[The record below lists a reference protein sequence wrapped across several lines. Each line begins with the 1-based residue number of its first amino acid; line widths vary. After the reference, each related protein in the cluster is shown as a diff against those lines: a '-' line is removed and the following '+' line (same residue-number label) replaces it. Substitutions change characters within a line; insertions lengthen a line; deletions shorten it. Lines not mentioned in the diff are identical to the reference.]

1 MDQVVQVFPSF
12 QLPFLDDGE
21 FTSEYLKS
29 HPATLLVFFKIDCDA
44 SRLVVRLLQS
54 LWSRLPEKQPIIFL
68 IGQDEVEILQEWAV
82 ENQISIPIAVDAP
95 DYILSREL
103 AFTFVPIL
111 YLLDSERN
119 IIIQTDGFVKSE
131 FTSIISELF
140 NRNRIEPLP
149 VFKDESLIPELK
161 PG

>member
-12 QLPFLDDGE
+12 RLPFLDGGE

-44 SRLVVRLLQS
+44 SRLVIRLLQS

-68 IGQDEVEILQEWAV
+68 IGQDEVEMLQEWTV
-82 ENQISIPIAVDAP
+82 ENQISIPVAMDAP
-95 DYILSREL
+95 GYELSREL

-111 YLLDSERN
+111 YLLDSEKRV
-119 IIIQTDGFVKSE
+119 ILKTDGFVKSE
-131 FTSIISELF
+131 FISIISELF
-140 NRNRIEPLP
+140 NRNRIEPFP
-149 VFKDESLIPELK
+149 VFEDESRIPELK